1 MSSTQDLLSRAR
13 AVLMNTFPTQSF
25 VLDHGKGCY
34 LYDTEG
40 REYLD
45 FAAGIA
51 VTSLGHA
58 PALLTKTLTEQSQ
71 KVVMAVASNVTEAK
85 VEAAELLAN
94 NCCCDKVFFTNSGT
108 EAMEGALKLA
118 RAWAHE
124 HKGHDVKEFIA
135 FRNSFHGRTYGAVSI
150 TEKSI
155 SYPQFGPYLPGCHF
169 AIFNDLESVKKLI
182 SDKTCAIILEPVQGE
197 GGITPAKPEFLKG
210 LRQIC
215 DEREIILIF
224 DEVQCGMGRTGHLY
238 AHDAMGVEGD
248 IVALAKGIGAG
259 FPVGAF
265 LAKDKIASAFTPG
278 VHGTTYGGN
287 PLACAVVRA
296 VVGEISKPEF
306 LANVLKMGEIF
317 RDGLREIQ
325 RASNKIEDVRGLG
338 LMVGAD
344 LSVDVKEYLGKL
356 RENGM
361 LATQAGTKT
370 LRLTPPLIAGEN
382 EISKALEKIEKTLKE
397 F

>member
-1 MSSTQDLLSRAR
+1 MTNTQDLLAR
-13 AVLMNTFPTQSF
+13 AKNVLMNTYPPQNFI
-25 VLDHGKGCY
+25 LDHGKGCY

-51 VTSLGHA
+51 VVALGHA
-58 PALLTKTLTEQSQ
+58 SPILAKVLAEQSQ
-71 KVVMAVASNVTEAK
+71 KVTMAVASNVTQAK

-124 HKGHDVKEFIA
+124 HRGHDVKEFIA
-135 FRNSFHGRTYGAVSI
+135 FRNSFHGRSYGAVSI

-155 SYPQFGPYLPGCHF
+155 TYPQFGPYLAGCHF
-169 AIFNDLESVKKLI
+169 AIFNDLDSVKKLVT
-182 SDKTCAIILEPVQGE
+182 DKTCAIILEPVQGE
-197 GGITPAKPEFLKG
+197 GGITPATPEFLKG
-210 LRQIC
+210 LRELC
-215 DEREIILIF
+215 DEQNIILIY

-248 IVALAKGIGAG
+248 IVALAKGIGGG

-287 PLACAVVRA
+287 PLACAVVRD
-296 VVGEISKPEF
+296 VVGEIAKPAF
-306 LANVLKMGEIF
+306 LENVRKQGEVL
-317 RDGLREIQ
+317 REGLRSIQ
-325 RASNKIEDVRGLG
+325 RSSNKIEDVRGLG

-344 LSVDVKEYLGKL
+344 LSVDVKDYLVKL
-356 RENGM
+356 RDNGM
-361 LATQAGTKT
+361 LATQAGSKT
-370 LRLTPPLIAGEN
+370 LRLTPPLIAGAG
-382 EISKALEKIEKTLKE
+382 EIDKALSLIEKTLKE